1 MPYSIV
7 ILESASNQLAEIYK
21 YIKYNLESPLAAIN
35 TIDKIEKAINDL
47 NVFPNRFPLY
57 KGKLKN
63 KNKLRLMPLDN
74 FNVYY
79 SVNEN
84 DFYVY
89 VHYIIYSKRNIDNI
103 ID

>member
-21 YIKYNLESPLAAIN
+21 YIKYNLESPLEAIN
-35 TIDKIEKAINDL
+35 TIDKIEKAI
-47 NVFPNRFPLY
+47 
-57 KGKLKN
+57 
-63 KNKLRLMPLDN
+63 
-74 FNVYY
+74 
-79 SVNEN
+79 N